1 MAEPRRT
8 WRDHPLFQL
17 SKVRYLEFVREPEA
31 LFWVFVF
38 PVLLTAG
45 LGIAFRSRPPELIQV
60 AVLASAEAPATA
72 APLAAD
78 PRVDV
83 VTLDETA
90 AAQALRT
97 GRIALLVVPD
107 GNGAVTYR
115 FDDTRP
121 DARTARELTDDILQR
136 AAGRADPLPVAEEFV
151 HERGSRYVDFL
162 VPGLL
167 GMNLMGTGMW
177 GIGFSI
183 VDQRRKRLLKRLV
196 ATPMSR
202 AEYLA
207 SFILSRFG
215 WLVLEVAVLVGF
227 AVVAFGV
234 PLRGSLGTLALV
246 CALSA
251 LAFGGLG
258 LLVSAR
264 PRTIEAAS
272 GLMNLVMVPMW
283 VFSGVFFSSTR
294 FPEAMQPFVQA
305 LPLTAV
311 VDALRATM
319 LEGATLASLV
329 PELVLIGAWT
339 TGSFLVALRIFR
351 WM

>member
-1 MAEPRRT
+1 MAEPRR
-8 WRDHPLFQL
+8 WRDRPLVQL
-17 SKVRYLEFVREPEA
+17 SLVRYLEFVREPEA

-45 LGIAFRSRPPELIQV
+45 LGIAFRSRPAEQIQV
-60 AVLASAEAPATA
+60 AVLAGPAAQAVA

-78 PRVDV
+78 ARIV
-83 VTLDETA
+83 VETLDDSA

-97 GRIALLVVPD
+97 GRIALLVLPGPD
-107 GNGAVTYR
+107 GAVTYR

-121 DARTARELTDDILQR
+121 DARSARYLADDVLQR
-136 AAGRADPLPVAEEFV
+136 AAGRADPVTVDEEMV
-151 HERGSRYVDFL
+151 REPGSRYVDFL

-207 SFILSRFG
+207 SYIVSRFG

-234 PLRGSLGTLALV
+234 PLRGAIGTLALV
-246 CALSA
+246 CVLSA

-258 LLVSAR
+258 LLVAAR

-272 GLMNLVMVPMW
+272 GIMNLVMVPMW
-283 VFSGVFFSSTR
+283 VFSGVFFNSSN
-294 FPEAMQPFVQA
+294 FPDAMQPFIKA

-319 LEGATLASLV
+319 LEGATLVSLA
-329 PELVLIGAWT
+329 PELAMIGVWT
-339 TGSFLVALRIFR
+339 VGTFLVALRIFR
-351 WM
+351 WL